1 MKRNLSLVLA
11 LIMAAALVLGGCSS
25 TGSGGGSRGSRGGTP
40 DPPTEPGEG
49 VVLHTN

>member
-25 TGSGGGSRGSRGGTP
+25 TGRDYTP
-40 DPPTEPGEG
+40 VIP
-49 VVLHTN
+49 VL